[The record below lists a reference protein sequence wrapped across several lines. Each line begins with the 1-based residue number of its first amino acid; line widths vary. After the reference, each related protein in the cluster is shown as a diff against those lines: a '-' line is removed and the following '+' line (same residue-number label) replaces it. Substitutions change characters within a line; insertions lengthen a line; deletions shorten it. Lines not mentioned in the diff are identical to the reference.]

1 MNKLHWMTNV
11 RRPNSCRKYGD
22 TIETWIFFVCNV
34 LIDNKD
40 YLSVLHT
47 SLQKYINK
55 RISHYTLFIYIS
67 VNILKIGVSTNSYSK
82 GRM

>member
-22 TIETWIFFVCNV
+22 TIDTI
-34 LIDNKD
+34 D

-55 RISHYTLFIYIS
+55 RISHYTLFIYIP